1 MEIEAS
7 VDEMALHVINIDDAR
22 KYVDQ
27 KKQMT
32 NQYTQYSINA
42 TVTSPQNNSKEYLQA
57 YTYKVKA
64 RDIMQN
70 SVFF

>member
-32 NQYTQYSINA
+32 N
-42 TVTSPQNNSKEYLQA
+42 
-57 YTYKVKA
+57 
-64 RDIMQN
+64 
-70 SVFF
+70 